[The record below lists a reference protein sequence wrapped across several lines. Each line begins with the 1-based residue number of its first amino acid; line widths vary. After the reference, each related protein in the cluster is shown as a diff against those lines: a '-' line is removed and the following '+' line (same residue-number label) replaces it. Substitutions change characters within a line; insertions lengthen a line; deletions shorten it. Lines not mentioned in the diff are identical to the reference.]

1 MIAFASAWT
10 ERQSSYLSP
19 EGILSVSRVQ
29 VPMSEQQWEVVLTL
43 PSKQQMSYL

>member
-1 MIAFASAWT
+1 MFCRKAEMIAFASAWT

-29 VPMSEQQWEVVLTL
+29 VPRSEQLRL
-43 PSKQQMSYL
+43 PRGAPL